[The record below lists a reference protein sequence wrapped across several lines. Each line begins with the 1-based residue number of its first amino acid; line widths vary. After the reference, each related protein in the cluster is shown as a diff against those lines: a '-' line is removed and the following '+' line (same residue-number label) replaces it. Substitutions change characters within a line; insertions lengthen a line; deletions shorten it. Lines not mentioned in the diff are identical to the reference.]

1 MKCVIGWSVGSGVL
15 GVVDGTVANWLKR
28 GKYVQ
33 VASWLLRTVPRIA
46 FRGVAGIVGGLVAGV
61 AACSITNG

>member
-1 MKCVIGWSVGSGVL
+1 MKCVIGWSVDSAVL
-15 GVVDGTVANWLKR
+15 RVIDGTVATWVKR
-28 GKYVQ
+28 GKYMQ

-46 FRGVAGIVGGLVAGV
+46 FRDVAGIVGGLVAGV

>member
-1 MKCVIGWSVGSGVL
+1 M
-15 GVVDGTVANWLKR
+15 
-28 GKYVQ
+28 Q